1 MSRGAPKYKNH
12 VTTAIDAAKLSIE
25 SFNKISGLLPTQQAI
40 VANCLS
46 WELLGKGFLMR
57 KGYNIYNSDGTTIGA
72 EKVINLL
79 QHKYQAINSEENK
92 TLQQITSLRNEALH
106 GILPNIDHEIITHLL
121 YFSCKTF
128 HGFLKQHFKSYYKDF
143 DKNFLAISFRD
154 YTFYSDKVSKLL
166 AKAKEFNNDRNRL
179 LYLLDRGV
187 DFAGSPRKK
196 AMIKYDSWK
205 DKIRKLPRK
214 SRVSRHLSIYRY
226 LNKQEDIRLIPVHVA
241 RGYKPEVQL
250 TKTSNPLAPVIVKK
264 SDPNVDFP
272 HLTSDV
278 ASKLGKS
285 LSFVAKTARKLK
297 IIDND
302 IYCSRI
308 RTSRS
313 GMGVP
318 KYNDKALNFIKDY
331 LQKHSDF
338 NPFR

>member
-12 VTTAIDAAKLSIE
+12 VVTAIDAAKLSIE
-25 SFNKISGLLPTQQAI
+25 SFNKINGFLRNQEAI
-40 VANCLS
+40 VFNCLG

-57 KGYNIYNSDGTTIGA
+57 RGYQILKPDGTSIGV

-79 QHKYQAINSEENK
+79 QHKFQVINAEENK
-92 TLQQITSLRNEALH
+92 TLQQISSLRHEALH

-128 HGFLKQHFKSYYKDF
+128 HSFLKQHFKAYFKDF

-166 AKAKEFNNDRNRL
+166 TQAKKFKNDKNRL

-187 DFAGSPRKK
+187 DFAENPSKK
-196 AMIKYDSWK
+196 KMVSYDVWKGKIK
-205 DKIRKLPRK
+205 KLPRK
-214 SRVSRHLSIYRY
+214 SRVSRHLSIYKY
-226 LNKQEDIRLIPVHVA
+226 LSKQEDIRLIPVHVS

-250 TKTSNPLAPVIVKK
+250 TKTSNPLAPVFVKK

-272 HLTSDV
+272 HLTSDI
-278 ASKLGKS
+278 ASKLKKS
-285 LSFVAKTARKLK
+285 LSFIAKTVRKLK

-302 IYCSRI
+302 TYCSRI

-313 GMGVP
+313 GSGVP

-331 LQKHSDF
+331 LEKHSDF
-338 NPFR
+338 NPYK